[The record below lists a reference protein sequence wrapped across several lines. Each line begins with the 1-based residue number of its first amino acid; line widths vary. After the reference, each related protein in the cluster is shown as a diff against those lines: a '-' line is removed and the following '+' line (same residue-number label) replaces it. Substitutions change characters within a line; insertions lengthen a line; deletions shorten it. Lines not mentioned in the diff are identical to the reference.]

1 MRKKVLIANLTSC
14 KITQTAGLYQYDYG
28 QVLNIIGTGI
38 DTTVQVHFAN
48 GTGDALVVL
57 ANPDGDTLVAEIP
70 NELLESSGT
79 ITAYIYYTDETSGQ
93 TVYKVIIPVIE
104 RAKPA
109 EYTPTPQEKSVIDEA
124 IEALQKN
131 KLSVA
136 TKEIEGGTE
145 LTITDRNGNHIIN
158 IMDGTDGLDGVGI
171 ESITTEESQ
180 EPGGANIVTITMTD
194 GTEYT
199 FDVLNGRD
207 GSDGQDGD
215 DGVGIENI
223 NYIPSSVS
231 GGTNTLQIMLSNEQ
245 GGSYPIKNGEGI
257 ASVEQTT
264 TSTESEGVNEVT
276 VTLTNGNTSTFEVRN
291 GKAGNG
297 IKSIEQTE
305 TSTSPLGVNEITV
318 TMDDDTEE
326 TFQIRNGAIPQFDV
340 SIETKPATATKPE
353 GYHAI
358 ITTSEG
364 EQTMDIYNGA
374 GIKSIETQESQQP
387 GAANVVTINL
397 EDGTSRSFNVLNGP
411 KYELTASDKQDIA
424 DIVINTLGSADTMAY

>member
-14 KITQTAGLYQYDYG
+14 KIAQTAGLYQYDYG

-38 DTTVQVHFAN
+38 DTAVQVHFAN
-48 GTGDALVVL
+48 GNGEALVVL

-109 EYTPTPQEKSVIDEA
+109 EYTPTPQEQSVIDEA

-131 KLSVA
+131 KLSVS

-145 LTITDRNGNHIIN
+145 LTITDRNGNHIID
-158 IMDGTDGLDGVGI
+158 IMDGADGLDGVGI
-171 ESITTEESQ
+171 ESITTEESP
-180 EPGGANIVTITMTD
+180 ESGGVNVITIAMTD

-199 FDVLNGRD
+199 FDVLNGN
-207 GSDGQDGD
+207 DGQDGD
-215 DGVGIENI
+215 DGVGIEHI
-223 NYIPSSVS
+223 NYIPSAVS

-264 TSTESEGVNEVT
+264 TSTEPEGVNEVT

-297 IKSIEQTE
+297 IKSIEQTS
-305 TSTSPLGVNEITV
+305 TSTASEGVNEVTV
-318 TMDDDTEE
+318 TLDDNTTE
-326 TFQIRNGAIPQFDV
+326 TFEIRNGARGEKGEKGDTGSDAVLLV
-340 SIETKPATATKPE
+340 SITQIPATATAPA
-353 GYHAI
+353 GYHI
-358 ITTSEG
+358 EITDSAG
-364 EQTMDIYNGA
+364 SVSSADLYNG
-374 GIKSIETQESQQP
+374 K
-387 GAANVVTINL
+387 
-397 EDGTSRSFNVLNGP
+397 DGTDGTD
-411 KYELTASDKQDIA
+411 YILTASDKQDIA
-424 DIVINTLGSADTMAY
+424 DIIMQEIGNADTTAY